1 MKTSRP
7 HFLLH
12 SQVGG
17 RNRQD
22 EWSFVLQAADG
33 SVTAEAADVERD
45 VRGERLEL
53 LAVVRGLEALPRPAR
68 VTLVT
73 QSRYVRRGLAYGLDE
88 WRRNGWT
95 WESFG
100 QDVPIKNLDLWR
112 RVDRALRIHEVRF
125 RSPRRDQPHPTLR
138 GPHVQFGSP
147 SGNQPDRPL
156 RRGALGRRSND
167 RSSESGDSVHHGRP
181 RARFFRA
188 LRLGAERWKLFFQQL
203 GTSIL
208 PRPWV
213 G

>member
-1 MKTSRP
+1 MKKPRP

-33 SVTAEAADVERD
+33 AVTTEAADVELN

-53 LAVVRGLEALPRPAR
+53 LAVVRGLEALPCPAR

-100 QDVPIKNLDLWR
+100 ENVPIKNLDLWR

-125 RSPRRDQPHPTLR
+125 RSPRHDQPHPTLR

-147 SGNQPDRPL
+147 ETDVAGRAP
-156 RRGALGRRSND
+156 RRGASARRTG
-167 RSSESGDSVHHGRP
+167 ESANVGGSRRHARP
-181 RARFFRA
+181 WAWFFRA
-188 LRLGAERWKLFFQQL
+188 VRLTAERWKLFWSQL
-203 GTSIL
+203 GTSVL

>member
-1 MKTSRP
+1 MKKSRP

-33 SVTAEAADVERD
+33 SVTTEANDVEAN

-100 QDVPIKNLDLWR
+100 QSVPVKNLDLWR

-125 RSPRRDQPHPTLR
+125 RSPRHDRPHPTLR
-138 GPHVQFGSP
+138 GPHVQFGTPEGSAL
-147 SGNQPDRPL
+147 SRAV
-156 RRGALGRRSND
+156 RRGSTGRRT
-167 RSSESGDSVHHGRP
+167 SETRDDSGGSLRHGRP
-181 RARFFRA
+181 LARFFRA
-188 LRLGAERWKLFFQQL
+188 VRLGTERWKLFFQQL